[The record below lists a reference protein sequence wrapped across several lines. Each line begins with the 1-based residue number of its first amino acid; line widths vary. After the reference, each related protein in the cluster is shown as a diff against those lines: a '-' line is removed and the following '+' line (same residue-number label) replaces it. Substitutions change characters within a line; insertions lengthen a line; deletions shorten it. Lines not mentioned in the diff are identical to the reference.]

1 MKQLIAGQF
10 ILLALS
16 VASFADTLYVS
27 PQSFIADVIAESESG
42 DVIILEPGLHQGPV
56 IPYGRNL
63 TIGSRYLLDHDSTW
77 IALTVVQA
85 PTTIG
90 DSSSAAIFAY
100 NEPDGKLFGL
110 TLRGSSGTTNVL
122 YGPSVGGCVYIFRS
136 RVTIQA
142 CRLTAGETI
151 LGAGVFVSDIPY
163 QYNACLR
170 VIDSLIDS
178 CHASNWGGG
187 IFAANCTLT
196 VERTSLWNLTCDVGT
211 GGLDAGD
218 CVVTLD
224 SLVVTQ
230 CFGNAAGIELHG
242 GRGNVSA
249 CTFMNNST
257 PENGLISDLDA
268 YDFWGTIRGCTFRDT
283 EAPWP
288 SVGIGGPY
296 GRTSFIGNVIENYS
310 TTAMAG
316 ALAVFHRNDNII
328 SHNIFRN
335 NQSILGGVVY
345 AFSHAYAFVEYNT
358 FIGNSCGTPAK
369 GSVLHSVSLA
379 QPRFSNNIISNNV
392 GNCVAFSENFPL
404 ILDVRNNW
412 WGDASGPYHAELNP
426 QGHGDTL
433 VGDSV
438 TFIPWLTSPPD
449 TTQPTAIRPE
459 PVIPVAG
466 TWDLQS
472 VFPNPFNNAFTVSI
486 SGFAGRSF
494 KLSLFNVLGQKIAD
508 LHSGPALGGLF
519 SFAVSA
525 ELSSGVYFLVAHDE
539 IIQESIKVVLLK

>member
-63 TIGSRYLLDHDSTW
+63 TIGSRFILDGDTSW
-77 IALTVVQA
+77 IAQSILQA
-85 PTTIG
+85 TSEQG
-90 DSSSAAIFAY
+90 DSSSAAIFSY
-100 NEPDGKLFGL
+100 QETDCKLLGL
-110 TLRGSSGTTNVL
+110 TIRGATGTFNGWFDTW
-122 YGPSVGGCVYIFRS
+122 VGGCIYVDQSNLLIERCWLKDGHSSF
-136 RVTIQA
+136 
-142 CRLTAGETI
+142 G
-151 LGAGVFVSDIPY
+151 GAIFVSGIWDR
-163 QYNACLR
+163 NAHLR
-170 VIDSLIDS
+170 VVDSMIDS
-178 CHASNWGGG
+178 CSAFSWGGG
-187 IFAANCTLT
+187 IYATYCTLS
-196 VERTSLWNLTCDVGT
+196 VAKSNFQNLTCDVGT
-211 GGLDAGD
+211 AGIDA
-218 CVVTLD
+218 VTSYVNLD
-224 SLVVTQ
+224 SLRFTECLGGVGGVGFHGVVGNVIA
-230 CFGNAAGIELHG
+230 CEFIGNATPTTGFANDI
-242 GRGNVSA
+242 S
-249 CTFMNNST
+249 MN
-257 PENGLISDLDA
+257 
-268 YDFWGTIRGCTFRDT
+268 DFWGDIRGCTFRETD
-283 EAPWP
+283 APWP
-288 SVGIGGPY
+288 SVHIGGSQ
-296 GRTSFIGNVIENYS
+296 GRASFIGNILENNTAYF
-310 TTAMAG
+310 TTG
-316 ALAVFHRNDNII
+316 TLIINNRNGNFVT
-328 SHNIFRN
+328 HNIFRN
-335 NQSILGGVVY
+335 NRNVQGGAVFALQDADASI
-345 AFSHAYAFVEYNT
+345 EYNT
-358 FIGNSCGTPAK
+358 FVANVSNNPER
-369 GSVLHSVSLA
+369 GSVLFAVTRA
-379 QPRFSNNIISNNV
+379 MPRFSNNIVVGNV
-392 GNCVAFSENFPL
+392 GNCIAIMSEGQQT
-404 ILDVRNNW
+404 LDVRNNW

-486 SGFAGRSF
+486 SGFAGNAF
-494 KLSLFNVLGQKIAD
+494 NLSLFNVLGQKIAD

-519 SFAVSA
+519 SFAVSS